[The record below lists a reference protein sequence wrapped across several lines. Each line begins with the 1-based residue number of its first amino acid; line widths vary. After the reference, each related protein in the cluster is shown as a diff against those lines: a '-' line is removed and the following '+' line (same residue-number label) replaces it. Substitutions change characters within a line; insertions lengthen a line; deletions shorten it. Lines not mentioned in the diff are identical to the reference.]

1 MDSFNPVPPIRPVIP
16 DIARIQPLPRVQR
29 DEQRQP
35 APEDQHPP
43 KPDDEQDEE
52 EYDDSWQDEHLPA
65 SDAHLP
71 ASEERY
77 AADQYAAEEDSA
89 PSPPNTDRRGSYDPP
104 AGPDDSAGPHIDI
117 TA

>member
-1 MDSFNPVPPIRPVIP
+1 MDSFNPVPPIRPTIP
-16 DIARIQPLPRVQR
+16 GIARIEPLPRVQR

-35 APEDQHPP
+35 APDDQYPP
-43 KPDDEQDEE
+43 ESDDERDEE
-52 EYDDSWQDEHLPA
+52 QYDDGWQEEHLPG

-77 AADQYAAEEDSA
+77 AADQYAAEEESA
-89 PSPPNTDRRGSYDPP
+89 PVPPSTERRGPHDPL
-104 AGPDDSAGPHIDI
+104 AGLDDGPGTHIDI